1 MVHDRLVFLPN
12 PAQGGVDP
20 WVGRRQREGASVEE
34 RHHDGGSSEGGGH
47 GGRVKLEGEGS

>member
-20 WVGRRQREGASVEE
+20 WVGPAQE
-34 RHHDGGSSEGGGH
+34 RHHDGGSSEGGG

>member
-12 PAQGGVDP
+12 PAQGGLDP
-20 WVGRRQREGASVEE
+20 WVGRRGGAPAQE
-34 RHHDGGSSEGGGH
+34 RHHDGGSSEGGG

>member
-34 RHHDGGSSEGGGH
+34 RHHDGGSSEGGG